1 MARSLLG
8 SHGDARAPRLSITIA
23 ALGVVFGDIGTSPLY
38 ALRACFE
45 AVDVPIERAS
55 VFGVLSLIFW
65 ALALVITLKY
75 ISIVLRADN
84 EGEGGVLALM
94 TLVLKDETLSRRRTT
109 LVGFIGLSGCALFYG
124 DGVITPAV
132 TVLGALEGLAIAAPA
147 LERTIVPA
155 TLLILLWLFK
165 LQRRGTGAIGS
176 LFGPFMLVWFATLG
190 ILGARFIAAHPS
202 VLAAA
207 SPFYAVEFFAAHPGL
222 AFAVMG
228 AVFLAVTG
236 GEALYTDLG
245 HFGRSP
251 ITRAW
256 FVIVWPCLLL
266 NYFGQGALL
275 LEQPSAIE
283 NPFYLLAP
291 SWGVV
296 PLLLLATGASV
307 IASQAVLS
315 GVFAITQQCQQL
327 GFIPRLRMHHS
338 SSLAFAQ
345 VYVPAVNWIICAA
358 ALGLVV
364 GFRSSAAITNAYG
377 VGVSI
382 TMLIDSVLMILL
394 LRSAKKTAWR
404 ISTVVLAVVLLLDLI
419 FVSANLLKVPA
430 GGWFPLVF
438 GLALLGLMRTWQA
451 GRIRVTQ
458 RMRREERTVAW
469 LGQYIQARPVARVPG
484 VAVFLTSSTTGIPRT
499 LVRNLNLNGVL
510 HDDVLLV
517 TLQTERVPRFLQGS
531 RFKIE
536 NVGLGLH
543 RVIIR
548 IGFMEEPDVPKL
560 LQEAKRAGL
569 PVRTEDAVY
578 FVGHDELVVTD
589 SPGMLRWR
597 KLVVLFLSNNSQFAG
612 ASFGIPP
619 TRLMEVGGQVEI

>member
-1 MARSLLG
+1 MTRSP
-8 SHGDARAPRLSITIA
+8 HGVATQPRLAITVA

-45 AVDVPIERAS
+45 AADVPIDRAS

-94 TLVLKDETLSRRRTT
+94 TLVLKDERLSRRRTA
-109 LVGFIGLSGCALFYG
+109 LVAWIGLSGCALFYG

-132 TVLGALEGLAIAAPA
+132 TVLGALEGLAVAAPR
-147 LERTIVPA
+147 LEHMVVPI
-155 TLLILLWLFK
+155 TLVVLLWLFK

-176 LFGPFMLVWFATLG
+176 LFGPFMLVWFATLA
-190 ILGARFIAAHPS
+190 ILGVRTIVSHPS
-202 VLAAA
+202 VLAAV
-207 SPFYAVEFFAAHPGL
+207 SPSYAIAFFAAHPGL
-222 AFAVMG
+222 AFVVMG

-245 HFGRSP
+245 HFGRAP

-256 FVIVWPCLLL
+256 FAIVWPSLLL

-275 LEQPSAIE
+275 LAQPAAIE

-291 SWGVV
+291 TWGVV
-296 PLLLLATGASV
+296 PLLLLATAASV

-315 GVFAITQQCQQL
+315 GVFAITQQCQHL
-327 GFIPRLRMHHS
+327 GFIPRLRTHHAS
-338 SSLAFAQ
+338 SQSFAQ
-345 VYVPAVNWIICAA
+345 VYVPSVNWIICAA
-358 ALGLVV
+358 AVGLVI
-364 GFRSSAAITNAYG
+364 GFQSSSAITHAYG

-394 LRSAKKTAWR
+394 LRSARETAWR
-404 ISTVVLAVVLLLDLI
+404 ISTVLLAIVLLLDLT
-419 FVSANLLKVPA
+419 FVSANLLKVPS
-430 GGWFPLVF
+430 GGWFPLAF

-451 GRIRVTQ
+451 GRVRVTH
-458 RMRREERTVAW
+458 RMHREERTVAW
-469 LGQYIQARPVARVPG
+469 LSQYMQTRSVARVPG

-499 LVRNLNLNGVL
+499 LVRNLNANAVL
-510 HDDVLLV
+510 HEETLLV
-517 TLQTERVPRFLQGS
+517 TVRIERVPRFMRGS

-536 NVGLGLH
+536 DVGLGIH

-548 IGFMEEPDVPKL
+548 IGFMEQPDVPRL
-560 LQEAKRAGL
+560 LQEARRAGL
-569 PVRTEDAVY
+569 PVRTEDAIY

-589 SPGMLRWR
+589 LPGMMRWR
-597 KLVVLFLSNNSQFAG
+597 KLLVLFLSNNSQFAG
-612 ASFGIPP
+612 ASFGIPSS
-619 TRLMEVGGQVEI
+619 RLMEVGGQVEI